1 MSPTVG
7 VWNGYKTI
15 VWAVRC
21 GDIAGSLT
29 RRLQLQRVV
38 FLLEVY
44 GVCLVGDY
52 GSHGGYHYGGRR
64 YIAAIFGGG
73 SGGID
78 QVEDLKICFFVSI
91 ERTKR
96 GSAVSV
102 LG

>member
-52 GSHGGYHYGGRR
+52 GSHG
-64 YIAAIFGGG
+64 AIIMADAGTLRLYL
-73 SGGID
+73 
-78 QVEDLKICFFVSI
+78 VEARVVLTKLKI
-91 ERTKR
+91 
-96 GSAVSV
+96 
-102 LG
+102 